1 MVLDNVQCVKCGAR
15 FGECDCWNRFTASER
30 RLIADIV
37 TSSAADHLR
46 SMYPD
51 AYKIMPKSAWRSLR
65 GHINNALVMEFK
77 NLEKCKP

>member
-1 MVLDNVQCVKCGAR
+1 
-15 FGECDCWNRFTASER
+15 
-30 RLIADIV
+30 
-37 TSSAADHLR
+37 
-46 SMYPD
+46 MYPD